1 MVRYVFPGG
10 GSPLAG
16 WVCSWVCDNFP
27 MVKQPAE
34 PKDPKILQL
43 AASTKSE
50 GRRQK
55 KIVPGIEDE

>member
-1 MVRYVFPGG
+1 
-10 GSPLAG
+10 
-16 WVCSWVCDNFP
+16 